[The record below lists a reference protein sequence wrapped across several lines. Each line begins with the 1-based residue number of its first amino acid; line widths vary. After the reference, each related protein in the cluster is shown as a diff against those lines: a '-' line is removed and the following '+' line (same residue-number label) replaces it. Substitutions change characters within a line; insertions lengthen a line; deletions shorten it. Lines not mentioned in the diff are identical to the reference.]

1 MRRRNKDKQWLIFT
15 RGILDKLMSFV
26 VAARSTYTAATRHLV
41 ADVAALNIRRQDM
54 VKLGTA
60 FNRTVLIPPETARC
74 PKCGPNPEFIVIDAQ
89 AIGCTDPDEVQ
100 PLRPGEDCPVLP
112 IEASK
117 LCILQLPALRVAV
130 DKILSGCKPL
140 TESQERH
147 LRAWHHQTVSCRRPS
162 AEAAAAFVFFR
173 FFPLGGEAPTTPA
186 KVERK
191 SVGGGSGVQ
200 IDGDVTAGAGSDADA
215 VDKEGSEP
223 ARKRARSKLGL
234 GPYAAV
240 RQDDDG
246 NLVLG
251 GKGKVPTPAVETWR
265 DRVGMCAPNFSTYAR
280 SDDGAWLCILPFLK
294 AMLAETATSM
304 FQSHNEAAVGLL
316 ADSLMFQGK
325 ERWRDVT
332 KAADGVGF
340 VSSFLGLFDDEMDAQ
355 ALFRV
360 SVGVL
365 LRQALDVETIVDDEF
380 AKHAGSKRTLERGWR
395 NAEYCSKWGKQPT
408 TADFA
413 AWKASHPKYR
423 HADVDDPLVS
433 YEFFASL
440 PRVRPGV
447 HDSVAAER
455 RRAYHGKKRHA
466 ADVEGDGDACNK
478 AFSIATGLTQGV
490 FNVVC
495 PHVITLGFR
504 CLFRA
509 ESVGEALSIV
519 LERFPKLP
527 RVIFYDVACKID
539 KNAMRRVRP
548 LLRDH
553 DVRCLLDRPHSITH
567 GCSPV
572 YMPDES
578 LGTTAGVATQAAEV
592 SHSISVGNR
601 TSLAYMAPST
611 YMVHRM
617 IQVAFMNVR
626 KLYRLYSNN
635 VRSEND
641 HIALA
646 PFFHR
651 RLSHSCQ
658 RGVACS
664 CYGSSV
670 ASGKIAAGMALSGD
684 NGMAKGSVAM
694 GSETIT
700 DGTMD
705 SRLRGVSIGVQGS
718 VAVPA
723 PGSPAVPLM
732 SAPFVVSVPS
742 ADDPAVQL
750 ASPSCSGA
758 APKAGP
764 DDDGLPAAHDPA
776 ELPPFPARGDAAS
789 EGGLGDDGLDDDW
802 VLLDGNGPL
811 PSAAGAASAPPAFD
825 STLFQDVDDAGTHPL
840 SAKMRL
846 AVARLSSGGA
856 GDRPVRPLNH
866 GRILLSEADFLL
878 LEGENWLNDEV
889 MNSYLALVNKRDRA
903 LRLARGSAK
912 SAATAAASIS
922 RRTFCFNTFL
932 FGRMYSQLRGY
943 DGDGVRNWGIKLGL
957 DMSDVDLIV
966 VPINLSRVHWVVV
979 VVDVE
984 HQTFMYF
991 DPYGTVDDQGCVPI
1005 VRQWLYDEA
1014 VRQLGLDGARALDV
1028 SAWRIVEGNVDWP
1041 EQMDASSCGVFSLL
1055 FVNCLAAG
1063 VAPSFTQSDIPAVR
1077 SRMAVDL
1084 YLDELSCSSMP
1095 APTL

>member
-60 FNRTVLIPPETARC
+60 FNRTVLITPETARC
-74 PKCGPNPEFIVIDAQ
+74 PKCGPNPDFIVIDAQ

-140 TESQERH
+140 TASQERH
-147 LRAWHHQTVSCRRPS
+147 LRAWHRQTVSCRRPS
-162 AEAAAAFVFFR
+162 VEAAAAFVFFR
-173 FFPLGGEAPTTPA
+173 FFPLGGEARTTPA
-186 KVERK
+186 KVGRN

-200 IDGDVTAGAGSDADA
+200 IDGGGTTGAGCDADA
-215 VDKEGSEP
+215 VDEEGVEP
-223 ARKRARSKLGL
+223 DRKRARSKSGL
-234 GPYAAV
+234 GPHAAV

-246 NLVLG
+246 NLVSG
-251 GKGKVPTPAVETWR
+251 GKGKVPAPPVETWR
-265 DRVGMCAPNFSTYAR
+265 DRVGMCAPNFYTYAR

-294 AMLAETATSM
+294 EMLAESATSM
-304 FQSHNEAAVGLL
+304 FQSHDEAAVGLL

-325 ERWRDVT
+325 ERWREVT

-340 VSSFLGLFDDEMDAQ
+340 VSSFLGLFDDEMDSQ

-365 LRQALDVETIVDDEF
+365 LRQALDVEKIVDDEF
-380 AKHAGSKRTLERGWR
+380 TKHAGGKKTLERGWR

-408 TADFA
+408 AADFA

-447 HDSVAAER
+447 HDSVSAER
-455 RRAYHGKKRHA
+455 RRKYHGKKRHA

-509 ESVGEALSIV
+509 ESVGEALSII

-578 LGTTAGVATQAAEV
+578 LGATAGVATQAAEV

-617 IQVAFMNVR
+617 IQVAFMNAR

-635 VRSEND
+635 VRAEND

-658 RGVACS
+658 RGVTCS
-664 CYGSSV
+664 CDGSSA
-670 ASGKIAAGMALSGD
+670 ASGKISSGMALSGRKS
-684 NGMAKGSVAM
+684 MAKGWAM
-694 GSETIT
+694 GSSTIT
-700 DGTMD
+700 DGTVD
-705 SRLRGVSIGVQGS
+705 GRSRGVSICVQGS

-723 PGSPAVPLM
+723 PGSPAVPPM
-732 SAPFVVSVPS
+732 SSPFGDGVPA
-742 ADDPAVQL
+742 ADYPAERP
-750 ASPSCSGA
+750 ASPSCRGA

-764 DDDGLPAAHDPA
+764 DNDGLPAAHNRA
-776 ELPPFPARGDAAS
+776 ELPASLARSDAAS

-802 VLLDGNGPL
+802 VLPDGSGPL
-811 PSAAGAASAPPAFD
+811 PPAAAAADAPPAFD
-825 STLFQDVDDAGTHPL
+825 SSLFKDVGEAGTHPL
-840 SAKMRL
+840 STEMRL

-856 GDRPVRPLNH
+856 GDRPVLPLNH

-889 MNSYLALVNKRDRA
+889 MNSYLALFNKRDKA
-903 LRLARGSAK
+903 LRLARGSAA

-922 RRTFCFNTFL
+922 RRTFCFNTYL
-932 FGRMYSQLRGY
+932 FGRMYSRLRGY
-943 DGDGVRNWGIKLGL
+943 NGDGVRNWGIKLGL
-957 DMSDVDLIV
+957 NFSDVDRIV

-984 HQTFMYF
+984 HQSFMYF
-991 DPYGTVDDQGCVPI
+991 DPYGTLDDQGCVPI

-1028 SAWRIVEGNVDWP
+1028 SASGIVEGNVDWP
-1041 EQMDASSCGVFSLL
+1041 EQMDAGSCGVFSLL
-1055 FVNCLAAG
+1055 FVNCLAAR
-1063 VAPSFTQSDIPAVR
+1063 VAPRFSQSDIPAVR

-1084 YLDELSCSSMP
+1084 YLDELSCSSL
-1095 APTL
+1095 AEPTL